1 MHIISMLLLPALFL
15 LSGVLCAVP
24 VAVESVPTFEF
35 RNQLTGEILTCAK
48 CPPGTHMTAHCTAS
62 TPTGCAPCRSEHFTE
77 LWNYLPRCLYCNNIC
92 SENQEVETECSPMSN
107 RVCRCT
113 DGFYWANDFCVRHS
127 ECEPGQGVQAK
138 GTSQTNTVCE
148 PCSNDSFSSSSFAL
162 ETCVKHQECASG
174 KTELL
179 PGSVYH
185 DTVCGT
191 CEELANGG
199 ETLRTFLSGFLAMH
213 RMRVAKMKRFVTRYI
228 DKSVPRQRGPLLLQI
243 RAWLAQAPEEQL
255 RKLPQMLQMSQLSS
269 MAEKLQKRLLEIKLQ
284 SPGCSLCI

>member
-1 MHIISMLLLPALFL
+1 MCWSTSCCSINSGRSSRSSTTTVTWSSPQLLLPALFL

-138 GTSQTNTVCE
+138 GVVFLFYLREFCWCWKISTSKN
-148 PCSNDSFSSSSFAL
+148 
-162 ETCVKHQECASG
+162 
-174 KTELL
+174 
-179 PGSVYH
+179 VY
-185 DTVCGT
+185 
-191 CEELANGG
+191 
-199 ETLRTFLSGFLAMH
+199 
-213 RMRVAKMKRFVTRYI
+213 MRVFSYFVLTA
-228 DKSVPRQRGPLLLQI
+228 QRG
-243 RAWLAQAPEEQL
+243 
-255 RKLPQMLQMSQLSS
+255 LSH
-269 MAEKLQKRLLEIKLQ
+269 
-284 SPGCSLCI
+284 